1 MEPFSKLFELFS
13 KSYKVAF
20 TTMLV
25 TVALSI
31 GVMEYMFGVSL
42 EDFTTFVVH
51 KQKSIDKVAHELIG
65 INSMIDKAELESHK
79 NQQELLKIIQNRNN
93 KKIIQNKNNEKIFNK
108 LLNLSN
114 ENQDII
120 RAQLEFGR
128 IYATLVETQRGDEEN
143 YKQLSKLYQ
152 ALLLITLDDPLNV
165 DSKFNK
171 LRQKAKENGE
181 KICDDRKAKDTH
193 ICEAKSK
200 LSELRGELNDFPKI
214 VRDNIK
220 IEVYRYLSYCCAR
233 ALETD
238 KQAVYT
244 DRAEQLLKDK
254 PNMFKDD
261 PRLYRRQYYWIDY
274 SRMMLLVK
282 EGKPGFEE
290 EAKSYFKK
298 LKSGFVDSES
308 NFLKHKLMQ
317 HQHLIPEEGKL
328 FWLDLIKEADY
339 N

>member
-1 MEPFSKLFELFS
+1 MVIMVAIFFVALTYGLKEFKVTPVKLFGMLMDHK
-13 KSYKVAF
+13 KSIK
-20 TTMLV
+20 
-25 TVALSI
+25 TVAS
-31 GVMEYMFGVSL
+31 
-42 EDFTTFVVH
+42 
-51 KQKSIDKVAHELIG
+51 ELNG
-65 INSMIDKAELESHK
+65 INIMIDKAEFESHK
-79 NQQELLKIIQNRNN
+79 NQQELLKIVQNH
-93 KKIIQNKNNEKIFNK
+93 NKNHNQSSEQEFNR

-128 IYATLVETQRGDEEN
+128 IYAILVELGDGNEEH
-143 YKQLSKLYQ
+143 YKQLSELYQ
-152 ALLLITLDDPLNV
+152 ALLLITFDDPLNE

-181 KICDDRKAKDTH
+181 KVCDDPKAKDTH

-200 LSELRGELNDFPKI
+200 LSELRGKLNDFPKF

-220 IEVYRYLSYCCAR
+220 VEVFRYLSYCCAR
-233 ALETD
+233 ALEME
-238 KQAVYT
+238 KQTEYT
-244 DRAEQLLKDK
+244 NRAEQLLKDK

-274 SRMMLLVK
+274 SRLMLLVK
-282 EGKPGFEE
+282 AGKPGYKE
-290 EAKSYFKK
+290 EAEKYFKK
-298 LKSGFVDSES
+298 LKDGFLDSQS

-317 HQHLIPEEGKL
+317 HQHLIPEERKS
-328 FWLDLIKEADY
+328 FWQKLIKKADY